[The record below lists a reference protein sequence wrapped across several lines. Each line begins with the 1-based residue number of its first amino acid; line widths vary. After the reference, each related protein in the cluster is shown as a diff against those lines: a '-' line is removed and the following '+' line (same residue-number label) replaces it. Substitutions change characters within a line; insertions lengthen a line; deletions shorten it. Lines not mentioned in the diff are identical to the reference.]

1 MNKLFLLSLSCGCLS
16 AIAAPS
22 VSEVSLSQVEN
33 GDVVVTYN
41 LSERAIVTAEFEVDG
56 QPVAGKMSWRLY
68 GDVGKIVSAGDGK
81 EIVWRPDGAFGAT
94 APTAANTKVVV
105 KAWTDANPPPV
116 LVQNMAMPIESA
128 NITNYRDGRYGT
140 SYYPS
145 LDALPG
151 GVTSRRYKTS
161 MMPFVRIPAK
171 GVTFWMGSPD
181 SDPDHRSDEPYHQ
194 VTLTNDYY
202 MAVYPLTQAQMLAIA
217 WVNESVGR
225 TGKNN
230 YISNYPSVATNDTGS
245 SYNCCSGKDWEICPV
260 DKLKEFNIRN
270 EYAAA
275 DQWTAAAATI
285 VGQFRTMTGWSSAH
299 VPTEAEWEYACR
311 AGSGDPRNVE
321 GAELDEIAWY
331 DDNSDGRIHP
341 VGLKKPNAWGLYD
354 MLGNVWECC
363 RDAWYENPISTEPQ
377 TAPVW
382 YRWGR
387 SMVSRGGAFDS
398 PAAQVRSA
406 ARHNGA
412 GRNNDVGNMY
422 PGEGMRLMIP
432 IFN

>member
-1 MNKLFLLSLSCGCLS
+1 MSKLILVFAAGLSM
-16 AIAAPS
+16 AAVAVPT
-22 VSEVSLSQVEN
+22 VENVQLSQTAG
-33 GDVVVTYN
+33 GDVTVTYN
-41 LSERAIVTAEFEVDG
+41 LSEQAIVTAEFEVDG
-56 QPVAGKMSWRLY
+56 QPVTGKMAWRLY
-68 GDVGKIVSAGDGK
+68 GDVSKVVAGGNGKK
-81 EIVWRPDGAFGAT
+81 IVWRPEGVFGGA
-94 APTAANTKVVV
+94 APTAANTKVTV

-116 LVQNMAMPIESA
+116 MVQDLAMPIEAA
-128 NITNYRDGRYGT
+128 NITAYKNGRYGI

-145 LDALPG
+145 LDVLPE
-151 GVTSRRYKTS
+151 GVTSRRYKTAK
-161 MMPFVRIPAK
+161 MPFVRIPAK

-202 MAVYPLTQAQMLAIA
+202 LAVYELTQAQMLAIA
-217 WVNESVGR
+217 WVNESMGR
-225 TGKNN
+225 SGKNN
-230 YISNYPSVATNDTGS
+230 YISYYPSVATNNTGS
-245 SYNCCSGKDWEICPV
+245 SYNCGSGKDWEICPV
-260 DKLKEFNIRN
+260 DMLREFNIRN
-270 EYAAA
+270 EYGAA
-275 DQWTAAAATI
+275 DQWTAAPATI
-285 VGQFRTMTGWSSAH
+285 VGQFRTLSGWTAAH
-299 VPTEAEWEYACR
+299 VPTEAEWEFACR

-331 DDNSDGRIHP
+331 ADNADGRIHP
-341 VGLKKPNAWGLYD
+341 VGLKRPNAWGLYD

-363 RDAWYENPISTEPQ
+363 RDAWYGNPISTEAQ

-398 PAAQVRSA
+398 NVAQVRSA
-406 ARHNGA
+406 SRHNGA
-412 GRNNDVGNMY
+412 GRDADVGKCY